1 MSDVSSKKDRFAALG
16 RIGVALMSEI
26 DEERLLKT
34 IASAACDLT
43 GAQFAAFTLREA
55 DVTGRPVGPAQGHFF
70 HLAAAVGVTDEQEE
84 WFRGTLLGGKG
95 LLAPIFQ
102 KGESVLVDDIEHYT
116 PAAYHRHKPFQDSYN
131 DNNANKEAP
140 PTPVGFPPLHPH
152 MRSFLG
158 APLLNR
164 NREVIGGLLL
174 GHARPHCF
182 SSEDEALLVGLAAQA
197 AVALENTRLSFLVSN
212 QDIRERMLTENQIR
226 RAVLSIVVDELPSSV
241 FLFHGYDVKIILAN
255 RSAMSAWGANWHYQQ
270 TLKDYLDSNGIR
282 IFDAHGIRVPFDQLA
297 MVRASRYGESIYSRE
312 EVIRQSDG
320 TDLPVLVNASV
331 LDLNNYLNISARE
344 IMDIG
349 EDQHVAMVVHQDVS
363 SLKKSEGAKDEF
375 IGIAA
380 HELRTPLAVLRGFVQ
395 TLDTQ
400 SGGHGS
406 QLEDWQVESLHGINQ
421 ATVRMADLIDE
432 LLDVSRLQS
441 GSMDMQIGPHDL
453 LALVQRV
460 MKRMQTTTN
469 KHTLVLDSDLDYL
482 VTMMDAP
489 HMEQVIYNLVSNA
502 IKYTPQG
509 GTINMKVSSRQEE
522 TGENV
527 ALFSIQ
533 DHGIGIPLQEQ
544 SHVFQ
549 RFHRAEN
556 TREFGGTGLGL
567 YVSRALVEYQHGNI
581 WFYSVEGRGTI
592 FYIALPL
599 YHEEEGNG
607 NAL

>member
-1 MSDVSSKKDRFAALG
+1 MSEVSSKKDRFAALG

-34 IASAACDLT
+34 IACAACDLT

-55 DVTGRPVGPAQGHFF
+55 DVTGRPVGPVQGHFF
-70 HLAAAVGVTDEQEE
+70 HLAAGVGVTDEQEE
-84 WFRGTLLGGKG
+84 WFRRTLLDGKG

-102 KGESVLVDDIEHYT
+102 KGESVLIDDIERYT
-116 PAAYHRHKPFQDSYN
+116 SASYHRRKPFQDSH
-131 DNNANKEAP
+131 NNNKEAS
-140 PTPVGFPPLHPH
+140 PTPVGSLPLHSRV
-152 MRSFLG
+152 RSFLA

-182 SSEDEALLVGLAAQA
+182 SAEDEALLVGLAAQA
-197 AVALENTRLSFLVSN
+197 AVALENARLSFLVSN

-226 RAVLSIVVDELPSSV
+226 RAVLSIVIDELPSSV
-241 FLFHGYDVKIILAN
+241 FLVHGYDVKIILAN

-270 TLKDYLDSNGIR
+270 PLKDFLDSNGIR

-312 EVIRQSDG
+312 EIIRQPDG
-320 TDLPVLVNASV
+320 TDLPLLVNASV

-344 IMDIG
+344 IMDIVD
-349 EDQHVAMVVHQDVS
+349 DQHVAMVVHQDVS

-406 QLEDWQVESLHGINQ
+406 RLEDWQVESLHGINQ
-421 ATVRMADLIDE
+421 ATVRMAELIDE

-509 GTINMKVSSRQEE
+509 GIIHMNVSSRQEE

-533 DHGIGIPLQEQ
+533 DRGIGIPLQEQ

>member
-26 DEERLLKT
+26 DEERLLKI
-34 IASAACDLT
+34 IACAACELT

-55 DVTGRPVGPAQGHFF
+55 DVTGRPVGPVESHFF

-84 WFRGTLLGGKG
+84 WFRQTLLGGKG

-102 KGESVLVDDIEHYT
+102 KGESVLVDDIEHCT
-116 PAAYHRHKPFQDSYN
+116 LAAYQRHKPFQGSYN
-131 DNNANKEAP
+131 DNNTNKES
-140 PTPVGFPPLHPH
+140 PTPVGLPLLHPY
-152 MRSFLG
+152 MRSFLA

-164 NREVIGGLLL
+164 NREVVGGLLL
-174 GHARPHCF
+174 GHAKPHRF
-182 SSEDEALLVGLAAQA
+182 SAEDEVLLVALAAQA
-197 AVALENTRLSFLVSN
+197 AVALENVRLSFLVSN

-226 RAVLSIVVDELPSSV
+226 RAVLSIVIDELPSSV
-241 FLFHGYDVKIILAN
+241 FLVHGHDVKIILAN
-255 RSAMSAWGANWHYQQ
+255 RSAMSAWGTNWRYQQ
-270 TLKDYLDSNGIR
+270 PLKDFLDSNGIR

-312 EVIRQSDG
+312 EIIRQPDG

-344 IMDIG
+344 IMDISD
-349 EDQHVAMVVHQDVS
+349 DQHVAMVVHQDVS

-395 TLDTQ
+395 TLCTQ

-406 QLEDWQVESLHGINQ
+406 KLEDWQVESLYGINQ
-421 ATVRMADLIDE
+421 ATVRMAELIDE

-441 GSMDMQIGPHDL
+441 GSMDMLIGPHDL

-469 KHTLVLDSDLDYL
+469 EHTLVLDSDLDYL

-509 GTINMKVSSRQEE
+509 GVINMKVSSRQEE

-544 SHVFQ
+544 SRVFQ

-581 WFYSVEGRGTI
+581 WFYSVEGRGTV
-592 FYIALPL
+592 FYITLPL

-607 NAL
+607 DAL